1 MPAPKSPLTLLLEGL
16 QGSASLKNTAKIFL
30 GRNRLAEAGAPGRI
44 VMYPADGVLGPAAN
58 LVSTIKDLN
67 PLQVAFRL
75 WGKNIDEA
83 WMLRTLLL
91 QGIEEFA
98 KTGGPY
104 FQSQGESWDAVVD
117 TAQQG
122 EALEVTIGFRFG
134 VDRVPASLGEVLIT
148 SLTEQE

>member
-1 MPAPKSPLTLLLEGL
+1 MPAPKSPLTMLCEGL
-16 QGSASLKNTAKIFL
+16 QGSASLKNTAKVLL
-30 GRNRLAEAGAPGRI
+30 GRNELAKAGAPGRI
-44 VMYPADGVLGPAAN
+44 VMYPADGVLTPPANIAE
-58 LVSTIKDLN
+58 TIKDLN

-75 WGKNIDEA
+75 WGKNIDDA
-83 WMLRTLLL
+83 WLMRTMLL

-98 KTGGPY
+98 KAGGPF
-104 FQSQGESWDAVVD
+104 FQSQGESWDTVVD

-134 VDRVPASLGEVLIT
+134 VDRVSPALGEVLTT